1 VHDFVKYLSI
11 FFVNEVNQW
20 NRINYGGA
28 AMENLIMSEIKRYFK
43 ESKENRFEEINGNY
57 FDEPVIKFAD
67 SDNPLFEDYKKIIGN
82 HHFTPKEAFELA
94 FGEGSY
100 TGGTVIS
107 IVLPI
112 NEKIRKSNRV
122 QKEWASREWVLTR
135 TFGDEIFIKEFAKY
149 LEGYLNKMGYKTVS
163 PYASEWFK
171 TQGTSSGPSSNW
183 SERHIAYAAG
193 LGTFSINDAFIT
205 EKGIAV
211 KLISVVTGLKL
222 TPDVNPYKSHTEN
235 CLLCSKGICGAC
247 IKRCPVNAISKA
259 GHDKIKCMQYVYGDA
274 SRKLAESYGASP
286 KAGSG
291 CGLCQTGVP
300 CEGKNPMRI
309 V

>member
-1 VHDFVKYLSI
+1 
-11 FFVNEVNQW
+11 
-20 NRINYGGA
+20 
-28 AMENLIMSEIKRYFK
+28 MENLIKNEIKRYFR
-43 ESKENRFEEINGNY
+43 ESKENWFEEINDTY
-57 FDEPVIKFAD
+57 YEEPVIQFAD
-67 SDNPLFEDYKKIIGN
+67 SEDPLFEEYKKIIGE

-94 FGEGSY
+94 FGEDSY

-122 QKEWASREWVLTR
+122 QTEWASREWVLTR
-135 TFGDEIFIKEFAKY
+135 TFGDEIFMKGFAKY
-149 LEGYLNKMGYKTVS
+149 LENYLNKKGYKSVA
-163 PYASEWFK
+163 PHISEWFK
-171 TQGTSSGPSSNW
+171 IQRSASGPTSNW
-183 SERHIAYAAG
+183 SERHVAYVAG

-211 KLISVVTGLKL
+211 KIISVVTELKL
-222 TPDVNPYKSHTEN
+222 TPDIRVAKNHTEN

-247 IKRCPVNAISKA
+247 IKRCPVSAITKE
-259 GHDKIKCMQYVYGDA
+259 GHDKMKCYKYVYGEE
-274 SRKLAESYGASP
+274 SSKLAESYGASP

-300 CEGKNPMRI
+300 CEGKNPI
-309 V
+309 IIG

>member
-1 VHDFVKYLSI
+1 
-11 FFVNEVNQW
+11 
-20 NRINYGGA
+20 
-28 AMENLIMSEIKRYFK
+28 METLIKDEIKRYFK
-43 ESKENRFEEINGNY
+43 ESETNWFEEIKDTY
-57 FDEPVIKFAD
+57 YEEPIIQFAD
-67 SDNPLFEDYKKIIGN
+67 TEDPLFNEYKKVIGD

-100 TGGTVIS
+100 KGGTVIS

-112 NEKIRKSNRV
+112 NEKTRKSNRP
-122 QKEWASREWVLTR
+122 QKEWPSKEWTLTR
-135 TFGDEIFIKEFAKY
+135 TFGDEVFIRGFIKHLESY
-149 LEGYLNKMGYKTVS
+149 LGKMGYRTVS
-163 PYASEWFK
+163 PHYSEWFK
-171 TQGTSSGPSSNW
+171 ISADASGITSNW

-211 KLISVVTGLKL
+211 KLTSVVTELKL
-222 TPDVNPYKSHTEN
+222 LPDTRSYKNHTEN

-247 IKRCPVNAISKA
+247 IKRCPVNAITKE
-259 GHDKIKCMQYVYGDA
+259 GHDKLKCYKYVYGEE
-274 SRKLAESYGASP
+274 SSKLAESRGASP

-300 CEGKNPMRI
+300 CEGRNPTI
-309 V
+309 QLS